1 MSHVARPRV
10 LIAESP
16 SNEVEQYVTLLDPE
30 FEVVGTVA
38 NERALMEAVPAF
50 KPEVIIL
57 DLEAPWILGSEAV
70 KRIKKLSRTVRF
82 VYITMDSGVLTKL
95 EEVRGGVSGYLLKSS
110 AAAELVYALHK
121 VLTGERY
128 VSPLILSQSQDVRP
142 DARERQTHRESL
154 TDRQREVLKL
164 LAQGRT
170 MKEVAYILILTPRT
184 VAFHKYKIMERFHLR
199 TNADLIQFAI
209 QEGVIAPPSGPS
221 NARYLPR
228 SVRMRTKAG

>member
-16 SNEVEQYVTLLDPE
+16 SNEVEQYVKLLDPE

-38 NERALMEAVPAF
+38 NEKALMEAVPAF

-142 DARERQTHRESL
+142 DARKDKHTGR
-154 TDRQREVLKL
+154 VLRIGN
-164 LAQGRT
+164 GR
-170 MKEVAYILILTPRT
+170 
-184 VAFHKYKIMERFHLR
+184 F
-199 TNADLIQFAI
+199 
-209 QEGVIAPPSGPS
+209 
-221 NARYLPR
+221 
-228 SVRMRTKAG
+228 

>member
-16 SNEVEQYVTLLDPE
+16 SNAAEQYVKLLDPE

-38 NERALMEAVPAF
+38 NEKALMEAVPTF

-82 VYITMDSGVLTKL
+82 VYITMDSEILTKL
-95 EEVRGGVSGYLLKSS
+95 EDVRGGVSGYLLKSS
-110 AAAELVYALHK
+110 AAAELVKALHK
-121 VLTGERY
+121 VLTGEQY
-128 VSPLILSQSQDVRP
+128 VSTSILPQSRDLRP
-142 DARERQTHRESL
+142 DPRDRETNRESL

-170 MKEVAYILILTPRT
+170 MKEIAYILILTPRT

-209 QEGVIAPPSGPS
+209 QEGVITPPSGPAG
-221 NARYLPR
+221 ARYLPR
-228 SVRMRTKAG
+228 TMKVRTKAG